1 MARGRDYVLVFGI
14 IVTAAISPAMA
25 QSPKPSEVPR
35 FWLAGRYDGSHV
47 IVLFDE
53 VKFKG
58 TIPRDAHFL
67 PVPTTPGFL
76 FQQELPESYA
86 NRVPLDPN
94 AERFHIGDQ
103 YDLLLGDG
111 RIETVTLSTVVACV
125 SDDEDDDPSY
135 LGALAKV
142 TDASALLGEQEY
154 YALRR
159 HENGA
164 SLATPSGTFASL
176 SEVPPRFDTETKIAA
191 LLTEKM
197 RITAKASALSQAE
210 KLAPILAVQEFRLA
224 DGNLRYY
231 ARAEWR
237 ATTSPGGPPVFAL
250 GAWIAPAPTLHILA
264 TEEITSPYGFAYELP
279 NLRNV
284 VDLGDGCT
292 GIIADFTGPGEGTLG
307 LWEYRDGANLH
318 QMHNFQRIEMDE

>member
-1 MARGRDYVLVFGI
+1 MARRRVLVFGF
-14 IVTAAISPAMA
+14 IVAAAISPAMA

-47 IVLFDE
+47 IVFFDE
-53 VKFKG
+53 VEFKG
-58 TIPRDAHFL
+58 TIPRDARFL

-86 NRVPLDPN
+86 NRVRLDPN
-94 AERFHIGDQ
+94 AERFHIGDY
-103 YDLLLGDG
+103 YDLLPGDG
-111 RIETVTLSTVVACV
+111 RIETVTLSTVVAYA
-125 SDDEDDDPSY
+125 SDDEDDAPSY

-142 TDASALLGEQEY
+142 TDASALLGKQGY

-164 SLATPSGTFASL
+164 SLATPSVAFASL
-176 SEVPPRFDTETKIAA
+176 SELPPRFDTEIKIAA

-197 RITAKASALSQAE
+197 RITAKAFALSQAE
-210 KLAPILAVQEFRLA
+210 KLAPILVVQEFRLA
-224 DGNLRYY
+224 NGNLRYY

-237 ATTSPGGPPVFAL
+237 ETTSPGGPPAFAL
-250 GAWIAPAPTLHILA
+250 GAWIAPTPTLHILA
-264 TEEITSPYGFAYELP
+264 TEEITSPYGFVYELP
-279 NLRNV
+279 NLLNV
-284 VDLGDGCT
+284 VDLGDGRT
-292 GIIADFTGPGEGTLG
+292 GIIANIIGPGEGILG

-318 QMHNFQRIEMDE
+318 QMHNFQKIEMDE